1 MAAGNSVNVAVV
13 GAGSIGTRHQRIL
26 KQLGHQVS
34 VVSVKSPDA
43 EFRSLAEALA
53 KQSFDYVVIASQTSR
68 HFDDFT
74 TLINSEFTGRVLIEK
89 PLFAKTH
96 RLSANKFSLS
106 AVGYN
111 FRFHP
116 ATAWLKA
123 VLPQLGALSSANLYV
138 GKYLPTWRPNADY
151 RQTSSA
157 CDISGGGVLRDL
169 SHELDTVQS
178 LFGNW
183 RKLTAL
189 GGKYSDLDI
198 ETTDTFSILM
208 QTKDCS
214 IVSVQMNYLDRIDQ
228 RHITINGNNG
238 SLTVDLIANTA
249 RFNESEFKFDVNPDD
264 TYIAQH
270 QAVITGDSR
279 SLCSLDD
286 ALKVVATIESIEKS
300 VQKQKWVSQ

>member
-1 MAAGNSVNVAVV
+1 MNVAVV

-53 KQSFDYVVIASQTSR
+53 KQSFDYVVIASQTSQ

-96 RLSANKFSLS
+96 HLSANKFSLS

-111 FRFHP
+111 LRFHP

-123 VLPQLGALSSANLYV
+123 ALPQLGALSSANIYV
-138 GKYLPTWRPNADY
+138 GQYLPTWRPNTDY
-151 RQTSSA
+151 RQSSSA
-157 CDISGGGVLRDL
+157 RDISGGGVLRDL
-169 SHELDTVQS
+169 SHEIDIAQN

-189 GGKYSDLDI
+189 GGKFSDLEI
-198 ETTDTFSILM
+198 VTSDTCSILM
-208 QTKDCS
+208 NTFECHAVS
-214 IVSVQMNYLDRIDQ
+214 IQMNYLDRIKQ
-228 RHITINGNNG
+228 RSITVNGNNG
-238 SLTVDLIANTA
+238 TITIDLIANTA
-249 RFNESEFKFDVNPDD
+249 RFNESEFKFDLNPDD

-270 QAVITGDSR
+270 QAVMSGDSK

-286 ALKVVATIESIEKS
+286 ALKVVATIEAIEKS